1 MDPRSSDKKGE
12 IAVWM
17 AGWLAKR
24 LRPFIGEMRK
34 RGYEVSVICST
45 EVDRKL
51 VLKEHK
57 EAVKEV
63 VSVSEVFDRFWEERP
78 KMQVQ
83 EVIEKA
89 KRNEDCYPEPL
100 IDLIK
105 ADRHMGR
112 GFVRGGWYP
121 RSLLSESVDYFEY
134 LDMINRMLHFLDAFF
149 SRHRFHVLLT
159 EVASFPTKA
168 ACVVAR
174 AKGVKIRTPHP
185 SRIEDLYFF
194 AHNEFLEIP
203 PLEGH
208 YHDILMN
215 GGGVSLEGATL
226 CQQESYGLAKS
237 EIGTY
242 LEYGSLRV
250 TLKGILQQLVVQA
263 YRKLRKY
270 DVYSPY
276 YVRDRVKAVWRY
288 HRGIREFEKRQF
300 PGMNE
305 FDGKKVVFYP
315 LQLEPESA
323 LLVMSPEFSH
333 QEYLIH
339 LLASN
344 LPAGWTLVVKE
355 HPLALGTRPPGFYET
370 VEGYPNVVFVKPLDS
385 AKEWCSKSQAV
396 AMITGS
402 VGYEAAIDGVPVISF
417 GKHNFIKM
425 LDYVFE
431 VDSHE
436 TVRRAMDRIGRGEI
450 PGEQERKRQGCA
462 LKEALKR
469 ISFPL
474 DGSPQVTKGDEAK
487 AATGMSLFTERLI
500 ESLKGE
506 G

>member
-1 MDPRSSDKKGE
+1 MDPRESDKKGE

-24 LRPFIGEMRK
+24 LKPFIGEMRK
-34 RGYEVSVICST
+34 RGYDVSVICST
-45 EVDRKL
+45 DVDRKL
-51 VLKEHK
+51 VLKDQK

-63 VSVSEVFDRFWEERP
+63 ISVSEVFDRFWKERP
-78 KMQVQ
+78 QLQVQ
-83 EVIEKA
+83 EVVEKA
-89 KRNEDCYPEPL
+89 RRNEERYPAHL
-100 IDLIK
+100 VDLIK

-112 GFVRGGWYP
+112 GFVRGGWFP
-121 RSLLSESVDYFEY
+121 RSLLSESVNYFEY
-134 LDMINRMLHFLDAFF
+134 LDIINRMLHFLEAFF
-149 SRHRFHVLLT
+149 SRHNFQVLMT

-174 AKGVKIRTPHP
+174 ANGVKIRTPHP
-185 SRIEDLYFF
+185 SRIQDLYFF

-208 YHDILMN
+208 YHDILKN
-215 GGGVSLEGATL
+215 GSSNGLEVQPP
-226 CQQESYGLAKS
+226 CQEESYGLAKS

-242 LEYGSLRV
+242 LEYSSLRV
-250 TLKGILQQLVVQA
+250 TLKGILQQLLVQA

-276 YVRDRVKAVWRY
+276 YVRDRVKAVWLY
-288 HRGIREFEKRQF
+288 HRGIKEFEKRKF
-300 PGMNE
+300 PGMDE
-305 FDGKKVVFYP
+305 FMGKKYVFYP

-344 LPAGWTLVVKE
+344 LPAGWTLIVKE

-370 VEGYPNVVFVKPLDS
+370 IEGYPNVVFVKPLDS
-385 AKEWCSKSQAV
+385 AKEWYLRSQAV

-402 VGYEAAIDGVPVISF
+402 VGYEAAIDGFPVISF
-417 GKHNFIKM
+417 GKHNFIEM

-436 TVRRAMDRIGRGEI
+436 TVRSAMDRIERGEI
-450 PGEQERKRQGCA
+450 PDEPERKRQGCA

-474 DGSPQVTKGDEAK
+474 DGSPQVSKGGEAK
-487 AATGMSLFTERLI
+487 AAMAMSLFTDRLI
-500 ESLKGE
+500 ESVKD
-506 G
+506 